1 MLHRS
6 RTVLMPSA
14 LSLLLAACAAPP
26 PPSPAPAATPAAQP
40 PPASP
45 QHEVQTVAPA
55 APPAGQAA
63 PGSMNQESPAPAER
77 PSSLT
82 TGEKKTKGA
91 AFNSVADAEAALARA
106 NQQLVALYTPQA
118 KAEARGGAA
127 VSAGKPTAH
136 KAREATAPNR
146 ESRCAI
152 ACKAFASLKR
162 AADAVC
168 RLAGEDDARCDHAKK
183 LVDENGRRVAQ
194 CGCRDGG

>member
-6 RTVLMPSA
+6 RTVLIPAA

-26 PPSPAPAATPAAQP
+26 PPSPAPAETPAAQP

-63 PGSMNQESPAPAER
+63 PGSMNQESRAPAER

-82 TGEKKTKGA
+82 TGEKKTKGTG
-91 AFNSVADAEAALARA
+91 FNSVADAEAALARA

-118 KAEARGGAA
+118 KTEARGGAA
-127 VSAGKPTAH
+127 MSAGKPTAH
-136 KAREATAPNR
+136 KSAPAADH

-168 RLAGEDDARCDHAKK
+168 RLAGEHDARCDHAKK